1 MLRNGYTL
9 HSSLCLVSPSP
20 IDCVVQFR
28 CVQSDLSLRVGTR
41 LFSVRPR
48 SASTRFRLSRMG
60 LSPHPSF
67 LMWSIDCPGVQSLSP
82 SPFLNDC
89 PHHHLLGCVP
99 GLTWHPIVRSP
110 PILVTFQFLCL
121 KTGPKQGFVVQAVSH
136 FRPSRLW
143 VPMWC
148 EQKTWGA
155 LLCRNRRQ
163 LVRMFPCTPWFTWD
177 FVSCRSPVSVRRWD
191 SVSNRSPC
199 AQGDGITILHGILW
213 CTCNRISHRAGIP
226 SVFADWNLF
235 GSVLNLKN
243 GWVQHAKILV
253 FLF

>member
-99 GLTWHPIVRSP
+99 GLTWHPIVGSP
-110 PILVTFQFLCL
+110 PHSRHIPIPMFENRAQARLCC
-121 KTGPKQGFVVQAVSH
+121 
-136 FRPSRLW
+136 PSG
-143 VPMWC
+143 VP
-148 EQKTWGA
+148 
-155 LLCRNRRQ
+155 L
-163 LVRMFPCTPWFTWD
+163 PPIP
-177 FVSCRSPVSVRRWD
+177 PVSAYVM
-191 SVSNRSPC
+191 
-199 AQGDGITILHGILW
+199 
-213 CTCNRISHRAGIP
+213 
-226 SVFADWNLF
+226 
-235 GSVLNLKN
+235 
-243 GWVQHAKILV
+243 
-253 FLF
+253 